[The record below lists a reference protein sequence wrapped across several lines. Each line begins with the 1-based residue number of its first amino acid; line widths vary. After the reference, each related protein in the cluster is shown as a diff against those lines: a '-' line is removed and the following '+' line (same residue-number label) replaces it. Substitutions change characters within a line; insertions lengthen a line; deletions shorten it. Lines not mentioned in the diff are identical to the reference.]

1 MIKLS
6 LTYKYKVVIFFM
18 IMDISNFTKIEEEE
32 ELQINQKYFYNNL
45 EVLNLRAFTMLYTMS
60 CSIVSYPS

>member
-45 EVLNLRAFTMLYTMS
+45 EVKFK
-60 CSIVSYPS
+60 SIYYVIYNVV

>member
-6 LTYKYKVVIFFM
+6 LTYKYKGVIFFM
-18 IMDISNFTKIEEEE
+18 IMDISNFTKIEKEEEGE

-45 EVLNLRAFTMLYTMS
+45 EVLNLRAFTMLYIQ
-60 CSIVSYPS
+60 CRVV

>member
-6 LTYKYKVVIFFM
+6 LTYKYKGVIFFM
-18 IMDISNFTKIEEEE
+18 IMDISNFTKIEEKE

>member
-1 MIKLS
+1 
-6 LTYKYKVVIFFM
+6 M

-45 EVLNLRAFTMLYTMS
+45 EVKFK
-60 CSIVSYPS
+60 SIYYVIYNVV